1 MTPMDRRPRRWMRLL
16 GLLAAVT
23 LVAAACGDNGD
34 NGAADGNG
42 DNGADRENGAEG
54 RAADPANC
62 PIEALDDADGVVD
75 ITLWHG
81 IAGLAGVTL
90 DEFADEYNAAQ
101 DRVRVNIES
110 QGDYEELFTK
120 FTEASRADDF
130 NTLPNI
136 LLAEDTNTQ
145 FMVDSR
151 AVVAADDCIAADPD
165 AEAHYDTLADFVR
178 ASYTVDGLLWPA
190 AFGVSTPIIYYNR
203 AHLEQAGLD
212 PDDAPGD
219 LDTLRSTAEAI
230 KAERPEGFPIIFR
243 ADSWWIE
250 NLSTREQDDLVDN
263 DNGRAGLGRESEL
276 LNDTTLEVV
285 AWMVDMVEDELMTV
299 IAYSQAVDGY
309 LAVARAD
316 ADNSSMLIETST
328 AATTVD
334 ALLGGDVDAD
344 DIGLDGLDGLEPIEV
359 GVGELPGPRS
369 AGSGQVGGN
378 GWYIVDG
385 PDPEKIAA
393 TWDFLRWVTE
403 TPQQVKWTLQGSYLP
418 VWEGPREDP
427 ELQEYFTETRAGRWL
442 SVAVNSLETINP
454 EFPGPLIGPYKEFR
468 EASRTALERILIDGQ
483 PMDQELEQANDSFQA
498 ALDAYAVD
506 VGAD

>member
-1 MTPMDRRPRRWMRLL
+1 MTPNRRPLRWQQLL
-16 GLLAAVT
+16 GLLAAIT
-23 LVAAACGDNGD
+23 LVAAACGGDD
-34 NGAADGNG
+34 NGASGEGNG
-42 DNGADRENGAEG
+42 DAPDGETAE
-54 RAADPANC
+54 RAANPENC
-62 PIEALDDADGVVD
+62 PVDALEQADGPVD

-90 DEFADEYNAAQ
+90 DEFAEEYNAAQ

-120 FTEASRADDF
+120 FTEASRANDF
-130 NTLPNI
+130 NTMPDI

-145 FMVDSR
+145 FMVDSG
-151 AVVAADDCIAADPD
+151 AVVAAGDCIAADPD
-165 AEAHYDTLADFVR
+165 AEAHYDTLAEFVR
-178 ASYTVDGLLWPA
+178 ATYTVDGLLWPG

-212 PDDAPGD
+212 PEAAPGS
-219 LDTLRSTAEAI
+219 LDELRATAEAI
-230 KAERPEGFPIIFR
+230 KAERPEGYPIIYR

-250 NLSTREQDDLVDN
+250 NLSTREQAALVNN
-263 DNGRAGLGRESEL
+263 DNGRSGLGRESEL

-285 AWMVDMVEDELMTV
+285 EWMVDMVEDELMTV

-334 ALLGGDVDAD
+334 ALLGGEVDAD
-344 DIGLDGLDGLEPIEV
+344 DIGIDGIEGVEEIDV
-359 GVGELPGPRS
+359 GVGELPGPDS
-369 AGSGQVGGN
+369 AGSGQAGGN
-378 GWYIVDG
+378 GWYLVDG

-393 TWDFLRWVTE
+393 AWDFMTWVTE

-418 VWEGPREDP
+418 VWEGAREDP
-427 ELQEYFTETRAGRWL
+427 ELQSYFTDNRAGRWL
-442 SVAVNSLETINP
+442 SVAVNSLETIDP
-454 EFPGPLIGPYKEFR
+454 SFPGPLIGPYKEFR
-468 EASRTALERILIDGQ
+468 EANRTALERILIEGQ
-483 PMDQELEQANDSFQA
+483 PMDQELEQANDSFQS
-498 ALDAYAVD
+498 ALDAYALD